1 MRILLAIDD
10 SKFSEAATQALVA
23 QVRPEEAE
31 VRVLHVIEPLPAVY
45 GSIEG
50 GYVMTTV
57 TEEQRAEAESL
68 VARTAKILRDV
79 GFRAT
84 TPIEQGTA
92 KSVIVDSATQWP
104 AELIVVGSHGRKG
117 IDRFL
122 MGSVAEGVARHAPCS
137 VQVVR
142 IPTEAPTHLAA
153 NSNERGKDVSNP
165 ELKIETPIALVHEQR
180 KQICNVCGKPS
191 SSNICPVCADKIR
204 AEALAD
210 ATGEAPTARRKPGRR
225 SAK

>member
-1 MRILLAIDD
+1 
-10 SKFSEAATQALVA
+10 
-23 QVRPEEAE
+23 
-31 VRVLHVIEPLPAVY
+31 
-45 GSIEG
+45 
-50 GYVMTTV
+50 MTAV

-68 VARTAKILRDV
+68 VAGTAKILRDA
-79 GFRAT
+79 GFQAT
-84 TPIEQGTA
+84 TAIEQGSA
-92 KSVIVDSATQWP
+92 KSVIIDSATQWP

-142 IPTEAPTHLAA
+142 IPTEAPMHFAA
-153 NSNERGKDVSNP
+153 SSNERGKDVSNP
-165 ELKIETPIALVHEQR
+165 ERKIKTPIALAHEQR
-180 KQICNVCGKPS
+180 KQMCNVCGKPS

-210 ATGEAPTARRKPGRR
+210 AAGDAPAARSKPGRR